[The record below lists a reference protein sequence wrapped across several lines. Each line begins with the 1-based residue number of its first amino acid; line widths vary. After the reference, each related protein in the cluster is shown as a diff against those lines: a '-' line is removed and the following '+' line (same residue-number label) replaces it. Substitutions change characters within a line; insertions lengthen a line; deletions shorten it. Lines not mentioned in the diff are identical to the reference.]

1 MMLDNRVV
9 FLGYLLVSALFFYW
23 VLLEAYIYIGVLV
36 FLHVAYKKWK
46 KNSAQTIDPHGKA
59 VLITGCD
66 TGFGHQIALRL
77 HNQGFTVFA
86 GCLFPQGDG
95 ARAFR
100 DRKCA
105 RLQVLHLDVT
115 KDDHVKEA
123 LKAIKKKLPANGLW
137 AILNNAAIN
146 YMVDIEFSSIDLMK
160 RIEEVNYYGM
170 VRVTKAFIP
179 LLRTSR
185 GRIINVTSVKGRIA
199 LPSDVA
205 YTTTKWAGEAFSDIL
220 RREMYRFGIRVV
232 LIEPGNFG
240 GITGM
245 LNTETLSKMEAT
257 LEECWTLASDEV
269 KEAYGREYINQQV
282 AGLKASGSTSAPE
295 VEPVVD
301 AMQEAVCNTSPEYRY
316 LIHGSSK
323 PLDWYCVCA
332 KMNELLPEGFMDW
345 FLEFTSPLPPVAK
358 HV

>member
-1 MMLDNRVV
+1 MLE
-9 FLGYLLVSALFFYW
+9 LWA
-23 VLLEAYIYIGVLV
+23 
-36 FLHVAYKKWK
+36 
-46 KNSAQTIDPHGKA
+46 
-59 VLITGCD
+59 
-66 TGFGHQIALRL
+66 GFGHQIALRL

-123 LKAIKKKLPANGLW
+123 LKAIKKKLPANG
-137 AILNNAAIN
+137 
-146 YMVDIEFSSIDLMK
+146 
-160 RIEEVNYYGM
+160 
-170 VRVTKAFIP
+170 
-179 LLRTSR
+179 
-185 GRIINVTSVKGRIA
+185 RIINVTSVKGRIA

-245 LNTETLSKMEAT
+245 LNTETMEAT

-323 PLDWYCVCA
+323 PLDWYCLCPMFFYQNASVQDLRGVLSLITEQGACTVYDHTVILVHIVRQGHRDEPIIL
-332 KMNELLPEGFMDW
+332 NVPVGVPGELILTDVY
-345 FLEFTSPLPPVAK
+345 LEK
-358 HV
+358 QI